1 MTGMFMYLS
10 LPTAD
15 SIVYNARILFVT
27 QCAASCHRIVWS
39 FADVDV

>member
-15 SIVYNARILFVT
+15 TIVYNTRIYVN
-27 QCAASCHRIVWS
+27 QCAASCHRIVRS